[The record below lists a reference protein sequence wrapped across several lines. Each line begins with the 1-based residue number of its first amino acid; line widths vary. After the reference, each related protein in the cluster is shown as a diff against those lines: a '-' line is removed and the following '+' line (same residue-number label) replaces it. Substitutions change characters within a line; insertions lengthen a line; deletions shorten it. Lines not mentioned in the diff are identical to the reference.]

1 MGGREAAHFS
11 LAARKPAATTN
22 FTIVTFFAAE
32 GRIRLQVVYQRCGV
46 EVMRAFT
53 RRLCGDQRAATV
65 IEYSLIVFLIGT
77 AAIGALTRVGQ
88 SVLNVLGAAANAMT

>member
-1 MGGREAAHFS
+1 
-11 LAARKPAATTN
+11 
-22 FTIVTFFAAE
+22 
-32 GRIRLQVVYQRCGV
+32 
-46 EVMRAFT
+46 MRAFV

-88 SVLNVLGAAANAMT
+88 SVLNVLGIVTNAMN